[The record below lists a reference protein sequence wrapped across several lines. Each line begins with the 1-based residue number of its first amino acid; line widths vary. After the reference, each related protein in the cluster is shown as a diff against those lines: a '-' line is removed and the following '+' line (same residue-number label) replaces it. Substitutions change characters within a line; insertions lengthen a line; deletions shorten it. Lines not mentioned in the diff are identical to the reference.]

1 MVCPCGNSLANKI
14 PMKWQN
20 IAVVS
25 FVVRVQRR
33 ASLSLFSQSEKTSR
47 CAQKLLNYD
56 TLTNSTPPSILFP
69 LLLLPL
75 SPLLPSGFFSP
86 SPGWILS
93 HTCFSSVSVPLSS
106 PLFNLFQYTFF
117 SVQSFSVTLK
127 KSCPEESLCTHY
139 C

>member
-1 MVCPCGNSLANKI
+1 MVCTCGNSLANKI

-75 SPLLPSGFFSP
+75 SPLLPSGFCFPLTWLDS
-86 SPGWILS
+86 LS
-93 HTCFSSVSVPLSS
+93 HASPQFLSHS
-106 PLFNLFQYTFF
+106 PPLFLISSNILFF

>member
-1 MVCPCGNSLANKI
+1 MVCTRGNSLANKI

-93 HTCFSSVSVPLSS
+93 HMLLLSFC
-106 PLFNLFQYTFF
+106 PTLLP
-117 SVQSFSVTLK
+117 SF
-127 KSCPEESLCTHY
+127 
-139 C
+139 